1 MVGFLVLVVLV
12 VEKLFGEVIV
22 FRVETGDGFGDGLWG
37 RLDRPR
43 ARRKSPRRWRLRCGL
58 EGCGIGNGL
67 ARVGFWWREAV
78 EVGCLVWKIVG
89 RSGLDPGRAAG
100 RGLLVGDAG
109 IAAMIAGEM
118 VVLKSDC

>member
-1 MVGFLVLVVLV
+1 MAA
-12 VEKLFGEVIV
+12 KM
-22 FRVETGDGFGDGLWG
+22 WSG
-37 RLDRPR
+37 RLRN
-43 ARRKSPRRWRLRCGL
+43 WEWVGEGL
-58 EGCGIGNGL
+58 
-67 ARVGFWWREAV
+67 GFWWREAV